1 MTYFFIL
8 GSHPLISQAEIMALF
23 PQAKEEI
30 LANHVFLLTTDQK
43 IDARELI
50 RQLGGTIKI
59 GLVDGELKD
68 FRKLGTLERIKKI
81 IDPIIENMTSKF
93 NFGFSDYANSGRIN
107 FSELGME
114 TKKYLKENG
123 INCRWVVSRE
133 KILSSVVV
141 EQNKL
146 ISHGIEIVFIAKSKQ
161 VLVGH
166 TLAVQPFKELS
177 YRDYGR
183 PQRDDLSGMLPPKLA
198 QMMINL
204 SQAPKDGT
212 ILDPF
217 CGSGTVLTEA
227 LLLGYQNIIGSDISE
242 KAIIDTDNN
251 VKWIKDKFKIDNKK
265 IETFKLSA
273 TELTKKIKPNTID
286 AIITEP
292 YLGPQRGNQ
301 DINKTI
307 AELEELYSQS
317 IKEFKQILKPQ
328 STVVMIW
335 PMFLTRNNNR
345 QTYLKINPDINGFEK
360 NKEPLIYGRAGQKV
374 WREIVILKN

>member
-8 GSHPLISQAEIMALF
+8 GSHPLISQAEIQALF
-23 PQAKEEI
+23 PQDKGEI
-30 LANHVFLLTTDQK
+30 LVNHVFLLTTDQE
-43 IDARELI
+43 IDAQKLI

-59 GLVDGELKD
+59 GVIDGELKD
-68 FRKLGTLERIKKI
+68 FRKLGVLERIKKI
-81 IDPIIENMTSKF
+81 INPITKDTVGKF
-93 NFGFSDYANSGRIN
+93 NFGFSDYANSGKIN

-114 TKKYLKENG
+114 IKKYLKLQG

-146 ISHGIEIVFIAKSKQ
+146 ISHGAEIVFITKSKQ
-161 VLVGH
+161 IIVGH

-198 QMMINL
+198 QIMINL
-204 SQAPKDGT
+204 SRILKDNV

-217 CGSGTVLTEA
+217 CGSGTIITEA
-227 LLLGYQNIIGSDISE
+227 MLMGYQNIIGSDVSE
-242 KAIIDTDNN
+242 KAVIDTNN
-251 VKWIKDKFKIDNKK
+251 NIKWIKEKFKTNNKK
-265 IETFKLSA
+265 IETYKLSA
-273 TELTKKIKPNTID
+273 TELTKKIKPHTIG

-292 YLGPQRGNQ
+292 YLGPQRGYQ

-307 AELEELYSQS
+307 IELEKLYSQS
-317 IKEFKQILKPQ
+317 IGEFKKVLKPQ
-328 STVVMIW
+328 GTIVMIW
-335 PMFLTRNNNR
+335 PMFLTRNNNK
-345 QTYLKINPDINGFEK
+345 QTYLKINPNITGFK
-360 NKEPLIYGRAGQKV
+360 RNKEPLVYGRPGQKV